1 MRRSTKK
8 TTDTVLWARQY
19 SKRLITALLVSWAL
33 GAVVGAVYEF
43 LRLIASP
50 ETADM
55 SALYIYLAT
64 PLTCGLPS
72 YLIPNLLLNKEKV
85 KQNYI
90 PNYDKIVLN
99 GEYGEE
105 EGIGPTTTNTE
116 ETDGFRFHADYEALS
131 GEPGHNDLSDS

>member
-1 MRRSTKK
+1 MRKSTKK

-19 SKRLITALLVSWAL
+19 SKRLITALLVGWAL
-33 GAVVGAVYEF
+33 GAVIGAVYEF

-50 ETADM
+50 ETAGM
-55 SALYIYLAT
+55 EAFYVYLAV

-90 PNYDKIVLN
+90 PNYDQIVLN
-99 GEYGEE
+99 GEYENE
-105 EGIGPTTTNTE
+105 EGIGPATTDME
-116 ETDGFRFHADYEALS
+116 ETDGLGLHTDYKTLP

>member
-1 MRRSTKK
+1 MRKSTKK

-19 SKRLITALLVSWAL
+19 SKRLITALLVGWAL
-33 GAVVGAVYEF
+33 GAVIGAVYEF

-50 ETADM
+50 ETAGM
-55 SALYIYLAT
+55 EAFYVYLAV

-90 PNYDKIVLN
+90 PNYDQIVLN
-99 GEYGEE
+99 GEYENK
-105 EGIGPTTTNTE
+105 EGIGPTTTDME
-116 ETDGFRFHADYEALS
+116 ETDGLGLHTDYKTLP

>member
-1 MRRSTKK
+1 MKK
-8 TTDTVLWARQY
+8 KNKAVDTVLWARQY
-19 SKRLITALLVSWAL
+19 SKRLITALLVGWGI

-43 LRLIASP
+43 LRLIVSP

-64 PLTCGLPS
+64 PLTCGIPA
-72 YLIPNLLLNKEKV
+72 YLIPNCFLNKEKI

-90 PNYDKIVLN
+90 PDYDQTVLN

-105 EGIGPTTTNTE
+105 EGIGPTTTNME
-116 ETDGFRFHADYEALS
+116 VTDGLGLHTDYEALS
-131 GEPGHNDLSDS
+131 GE